1 MFLLIPW
8 NNMINADTCFLVTQ
22 KVWYLYSLKQEYAIL
37 LSIKYYFLNMMF
49 REGNGNLLQYSCLE
63 NPRTEEPGR
72 LQSTGSL
79 RVGHD
84 WVTSLSLFT
93 FMHWRRKWQP
103 TPVLAWRIPGTRK
116 PGGLPS
122 MGSHRVGHDWSNLAA
137 NMMLEWQ
144 KNRYGYLYDDL
155 KKWFTI

>member
-1 MFLLIPW
+1 MILQIYNYMFLLIPW

-84 WVTSLSLFT
+84 WATPLSLSCIGEGDGDPLQCSCLENPRDARAWWAAVCGVAQLKWLSSSSKFFTTHLTSVTS
-93 FMHWRRKWQP
+93 QEP
-103 TPVLAWRIPGTRK
+103 
-116 PGGLPS
+116 
-122 MGSHRVGHDWSNLAA
+122 
-137 NMMLEWQ
+137 
-144 KNRYGYLYDDL
+144 
-155 KKWFTI
+155 